1 LAKLSRYAYLDTRIS
16 LMASRL
22 VSGAEFLQFADEK
35 GDIHAHAVHLAQRLG
50 ISDLGLHETLDHRVM
65 PLLLEE
71 LSILLRPLTGA
82 ARELLLYWARRFE
95 ISNLKALLRG
105 KMNNEPNE
113 RVRQQLIPVGP
124 FASLPNERLLM
135 SADIAE
141 LLRNVE
147 ETPYAEVARDAR
159 RIFEKEQE
167 LFAIDAGIDRRYYA
181 GLMRRVNSDG
191 LDGRANFQRLIGW
204 LIDRIN
210 LVWLL
215 RYRFT
220 YGLSPSQSYYLLIPA
235 GYRLTGPQLL
245 TLAQYGNLE
254 EVLDHLPEPF
264 HSLLEGAQTTSEVM
278 RRLELKVWEQGQSIL
293 RHGTGDPSRALAYL
307 ILRERDLRRARA
319 ILRGRRLNMS
329 QSLIKA
335 AAGLGP
341 IETDALTQRWSSD
354 FTREAG

>member
-1 LAKLSRYAYLDTRIS
+1 MS
-16 LMASRL
+16 SRL
-22 VSGAEFLQFADEK
+22 VDTEEFRQFAEEE
-35 GDIHAHAVHLAQRLG
+35 GDIHTHAVRLAQRLG
-50 ISDLGLHETLDHRVM
+50 ITDLGPHETLDHRVM

-71 LSILLRPLTGA
+71 LSILLRPLTGP

-105 KMNNEPNE
+105 KMNHESNE
-113 RVRQQLIPVGP
+113 RVRKQLIPVGP

-181 GLMRRVNSDG
+181 GLMRRANSDG
-191 LDGRANFQRLIGW
+191 LDGRANFHLLVGW
-204 LIDRIN
+204 MIDRIN

-215 RYRFT
+215 RYRFA

-245 TLAQYGNLE
+245 TLAQYSNLE
-254 EVLDHLPEPF
+254 EVLRHLPEPF
-264 HSLLEGAQTTSEVM
+264 RSMLEGAKTTSEVM
-278 RRLELKVWEQGQSIL
+278 RRLEQKVWDLAQSIL
-293 RHGTGDPSRALAYL
+293 RRRAGDPSRALAYL
-307 ILRERDLRRARA
+307 ILHERDLRRARA
-319 ILRGRRLNMS
+319 ILRGRKLNMS

-341 IETDALTQRWSSD
+341 IEVATEAQRTSSDALG
-354 FTREAG
+354 EVG